1 LGPGPASDKFGSATM
16 AVMSE
21 EKYILAVGILSRLE
35 LVQRGGIAVAS
46 RSWSYTRLYPSKL
59 TSC

>member
-1 LGPGPASDKFGSATM
+1 M

-35 LVQRGGIAVAS
+35 LVQRGGHCS
-46 RSWSYTRLYPSKL
+46 G
-59 TSC
+59 

>member
-1 LGPGPASDKFGSATM
+1 LCPFLGPGPASDKFGSATM

-35 LVQRGGIAVAS
+35 LVQRGGHCS
-46 RSWSYTRLYPSKL
+46 G
-59 TSC
+59 